1 MEGNA
6 CVYSEV
12 QKSLNEDAMNSDI
25 VMKPLEEEKEAST
38 PESSQSAMHPIWLQQ
53 LKQHTMDIILIILL
67 SIMLPT
73 WDVFSDLA
81 LTLRL
86 ALQGDVYFALSLLAP
101 QLLNIG
107 MTALLWLRIEPVEYR
122 RWSWI
127 LVALQIWPQVYL
139 YDQSYEKTSSLRLG
153 VCWPPSPAAA
163 HWIRK
168 LEGDEG
174 NVGPENQ
181 HP

>member
-1 MEGNA
+1 MAMEGSA

-12 QKSLNEDAMNSDI
+12 QKSLNEDAMNSDV
-25 VMKPLEEEKEAST
+25 VMKPLEEEKEASAS
-38 PESSQSAMHPIWLQQ
+38 ESSQSATHPIWLQQ

-107 MTALLWLRIEPVEYR
+107 MTAVLWLRIEPVEYR
-122 RWSWI
+122 RWSWV
-127 LVALQIWPQVYL
+127 LVALQIWPQVYF
-139 YDQSYEKTSSLRLG
+139 YDQDYKKRHLYE
-153 VCWPPSPAAA
+153 
-163 HWIRK
+163 
-168 LEGDEG
+168 
-174 NVGPENQ
+174 
-181 HP
+181 

>member
-1 MEGNA
+1 MEGSA

-25 VMKPLEEEKEAST
+25 VMKPLEEEKEASAS
-38 PESSQSAMHPIWLQQ
+38 EGSQSATHPIWLQQ

-139 YDQSYEKTSSLRLG
+139 FDQYYKKSHLYD
-153 VCWPPSPAAA
+153 
-163 HWIRK
+163 
-168 LEGDEG
+168 
-174 NVGPENQ
+174 
-181 HP
+181 

>member
-1 MEGNA
+1 
-6 CVYSEV
+6 
-12 QKSLNEDAMNSDI
+12 
-25 VMKPLEEEKEAST
+25 
-38 PESSQSAMHPIWLQQ
+38 
-53 LKQHTMDIILIILL
+53 
-67 SIMLPT
+67 MLPT
-73 WDVFSDLA
+73 WDVFDLA

-139 YDQSYEKTSSLRLG
+139 
-153 VCWPPSPAAA
+153 
-163 HWIRK
+163 
-168 LEGDEG
+168 
-174 NVGPENQ
+174 
-181 HP
+181 